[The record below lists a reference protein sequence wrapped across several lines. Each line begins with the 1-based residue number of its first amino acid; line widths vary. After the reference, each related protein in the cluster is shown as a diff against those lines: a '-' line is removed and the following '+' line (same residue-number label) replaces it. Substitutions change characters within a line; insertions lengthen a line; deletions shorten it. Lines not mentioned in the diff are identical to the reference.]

1 MDPSL
6 TVASIL
12 REIGCTLY
20 LCESCFLWEIKEME
34 LFGVKPE
41 RICVGNWS
49 IHGMNSNRSW
59 HSEPD

>member
-34 LFGVKPE
+34 LSGVKPD
-41 RICVGNWS
+41 RISVGNWS
-49 IHGMNSNRSW
+49 IHRMNSTKAGTQS
-59 HSEPD
+59 PD